1 MIIEALTDALFTVL
15 TLSHFKYLMVGV
27 GVGLIVGIL
36 PGLGGIVGMSLL
48 LPFVYGMEP
57 SAALAMLV
65 GILPVLATSDTFAS
79 ILMGIPGSSASQA
92 TILDGFPLAKKGQAA
107 RALSAAFTASLIGG
121 LFGALVLT
129 VCVLLARPLILSFGS
144 AELFMLT
151 LFGLSM
157 VGVLSGQSLA
167 KGLAAAA
174 AGLALGAVGAA
185 PATGEYRMEF
195 GSLYLMNGLPLVIVG
210 LALFAVP
217 EIGDLLRKNSTIAEE
232 GAEGGG
238 GLGTGWLQGIKDT
251 WMYRWLTL
259 RLAGLGAILGMIPG
273 LGGSVVDWIAYGHV
287 VQMSRDRSQ
296 FGKGDI
302 RGVIAVEATTASKE
316 GGGLVPTL
324 LFGIP
329 GSGSMAIFL
338 AGMVLIGL
346 QPGPSM
352 VSTNLDVT
360 YTIVWSLAVANVVG
374 TALCIVLA
382 PSIARITTIRYTLIA
397 PFMIMVIS
405 FAAFQPNRSLYDL
418 VALVGLGIVGIL
430 LRRFGWPRP
439 AFLIGFVLATQ
450 GERYLY
456 QALQFSGWNSFT
468 RPIVLIIA
476 AIIVVSIWVSVRT
489 SKQGG
494 GKIATEGSG
503 TVSEGYSLWPQIAF
517 TLGIMAFFVFCIV
530 ETINLSTLGSIFP
543 LSVGVAGLA
552 ASLFVIW
559 PQLRGNRA
567 NGAVFDAEEE
577 ARQTDDGP
585 ISPLKFIGWLVGFV
599 ALIALVGYFLALV
612 AFFLVFLRYVAKTS
626 WLQTIVLTVAASAL
640 LLTMTRAL
648 NLVLPEG
655 MLQDMYYDQLF
666 WPLI

>member
-1 MIIEALTDALFTVL
+1 MIMDAVYDALGTVL
-15 TLSHFKYLMVGV
+15 TLQHFKYLMVGV
-27 GVGLIVGIL
+27 GVGLVVGIL

-57 SAALAMLV
+57 TSALAMLI
-65 GILPVLATSDTFAS
+65 GILPVLAISDTFAS
-79 ILMGIPGSSASQA
+79 VLMGIPGSSASQA

-107 RALSAAFTASLIGG
+107 RALSAAFTASLFGG

-129 VCVLLARPLILSFGS
+129 VCVLVARPLILSFGA

-167 KGLAAAA
+167 KGLVAAA
-174 AGLALGAVGAA
+174 AGLALGMVGSA

-195 GSLYLMNGLPLVIVG
+195 GTLYLMNGLPLVIVG

-217 EIGDLLRKNSTIAEE
+217 EIGDLLRKNSTIATKGSAL
-232 GAEGGG
+232 GA
-238 GLGTGWLQGIKDT
+238 GWGQGIRDT
-251 WMYRWLTL
+251 WVYRWLTL

-287 VQMSRDRSQ
+287 VQTSKDKSQ

-302 RGVIAVEATTASKE
+302 RGVIAVEATTSSKE

-352 VSTNLDVT
+352 VSTNLNVT
-360 YTIVWSLAVANVVG
+360 YTIVWSLAIANVMG
-374 TALCIVLA
+374 TALCLVLA
-382 PSIARITTIRYTLIA
+382 PGIARITMIRYALIA

-405 FAAFQPNRSLYDL
+405 FAAFQPNRQLLDL
-418 VALVGLGIVGIL
+418 VALVGLGIIGIL

-450 GERYLY
+450 AERYLY
-456 QALQFSGWNSFT
+456 QALQFSGWSFFT
-468 RPIVLIIA
+468 RPIVLVILGII
-476 AIIVVSIWVSVRT
+476 ILSIWLSLR
-489 SKQGG
+489 SGKGDN
-494 GKIATEGSG
+494 KIATEGAG
-503 TVSEGYSLWPQIAF
+503 TVSDSHPLWPQIAF
-517 TLGIMAFFVFCIV
+517 TLALMGFFLFTIIDTYSLQMLGKVFPIGVSVVGLIAGAFV
-530 ETINLSTLGSIFP
+530 LY
-543 LSVGVAGLA
+543 
-552 ASLFVIW
+552 
-559 PQLRGNRA
+559 PQVTGNRA
-567 NGAVFDAEEE
+567 SGAVFDSEEKLRAE
-577 ARQTDDGP
+577 DDGP
-585 ISPLKFIGWLVGFV
+585 VSPKKYIAWLVAFV
-599 ALIALVGYFLALV
+599 VAIALVGYFLALMLFFV
-612 AFFLVFLRYVAKTS
+612 AFLRIVAKAS
-626 WLQTIVLTVAASAL
+626 WLQTV
-640 LLTMTRAL
+640 LLTALGAGVLLALTAAL
-648 NLVLPEG
+648 NLVLPAG
-655 MLQDMYYDQLF
+655 LLQDHFYGQLP
-666 WPLI
+666 WPLG

>member
-1 MIIEALTDALFTVL
+1 MIIDAIFSALDTVL
-15 TLSHFKYLMVGV
+15 TLQHFKYLLVGV
-27 GVGLIVGIL
+27 LVGLVVGIL

-57 SAALAMLV
+57 SSAMAMLI
-65 GILPVLATSDTFAS
+65 GILPVLAIADTFAS
-79 ILMGIPGSSASQA
+79 VLMGIPGSSASQA

-107 RALSAAFTASLIGG
+107 RALSAAFTASLFGG

-129 VCVLLARPLILSFGS
+129 VAVLLARPLILSFGA

-151 LFGLSM
+151 IFGLSM

-167 KGLAAAA
+167 KGLAACA

-210 LALFAVP
+210 LALFAIP
-217 EIGDLLRKNSTIAEE
+217 EIGDLLRKNSSIAS
-232 GAEGGG
+232 GAT
-238 GLGTGWLQGIKDT
+238 GLGQGWAQGIRDT
-251 WMYRWLTL
+251 WVYRWLTL

-287 VQMSRDRSQ
+287 IQTSKDRSQ

-302 RGVIAVEATTASKE
+302 RGVIAVESTTSSKE

-346 QPGPSM
+346 QPGPAM

-360 YTIVWSLAVANVVG
+360 YTIVWSLAVANVMG

-382 PSIARITTIRYTLIA
+382 PSVARITTIRYPLIA

-418 VALVGLGIVGIL
+418 VTLLVLGVVGIL

-439 AFLIGFVLATQ
+439 AFLIGFVLSTQ

-456 QALQFSGWNSFT
+456 QALQFSGWSFFT

-476 AIIVVSIWVSVRT
+476 GIIILSVWLSIRST
-489 SKQGG
+489 KGEG
-494 GKIATEGSG
+494 GKIQTEGSG
-503 TVSEGYSLWPQIAF
+503 TVSDDHPIWPQYAF
-517 TLGIMAFFVFCIV
+517 TLGLVALFAFAIYD
-530 ETINLSTLGSIFP
+530 TIGLTTLGKIFP
-543 LSVGVAGLA
+543 MGIAIAGLVA
-552 ASLFVIW
+552 CAFVLV
-559 PQLRGNRA
+559 PQLRGNRQS
-567 NGAVFDAEEE
+567 GAVFDAEE
-577 ARQTDDGP
+577 ANRQDEDGP
-585 ISPLKFIGWLVGFV
+585 VSLMGYIGWLAAFV
-599 ALIALVGYFLALV
+599 ATIALVGYFLAVLILFV
-612 AFFLVFLRYVAKTS
+612 AFLRIVARAG
-626 WLQTIVLTVAASAL
+626 WLQIAL
-640 LLTMTRAL
+640 LTAAAAGILMALVGAL
-648 NLVLPEG
+648 NMVMPEG
-655 MLQDMYYDQLF
+655 LLQRHFYDYLF

>member
-1 MIIEALTDALFTVL
+1 MIMDAVYEALSTVL
-15 TLSHFKYLMVGV
+15 TFHHFKYLMIGV

-48 LPFVYGMEP
+48 LPFVYGMDAT
-57 SAALAMLV
+57 SALAMLI
-65 GILPVLATSDTFAS
+65 GILPVLAISDTFAS
-79 ILMGIPGSSASQA
+79 VLMGIPGSSASQA

-107 RALSAAFTASLIGG
+107 RALSAAFTASLFGG
-121 LFGALVLT
+121 LFGAMVLT
-129 VCVLLARPLILSFGS
+129 VCVLVARPLILKFGA
-144 AELFMLT
+144 AELLMLT

-167 KGLAAAA
+167 KGLVAAA
-174 AGLALGAVGAA
+174 AGLALGSIGSA

-195 GSLYLMNGLPLVIVG
+195 GTLYLMNGLPLVIVG

-217 EIGDLLRKNSTIAEE
+217 EIGDLLRKNSTIATKGSAL
-232 GAEGGG
+232 GA
-238 GLGTGWLQGIKDT
+238 GWKQGIKDT
-251 WMYRWLTL
+251 WVYRWLTL
-259 RLAGLGAILGMIPG
+259 RLSGLGAILGMIPG

-287 VQMSRDRSQ
+287 VQTSKDKSG

-302 RGVIAVEATTASKE
+302 RGVIAVEATTSSKE

-352 VSTNLDVT
+352 VTQNLDVT
-360 YTIVWSLAVANVVG
+360 YTIVWSLALANVMG
-374 TALCIVLA
+374 TALCLVLA
-382 PSIARITTIRYTLIA
+382 PGIARITMIRYALIA

-418 VALVGLGIVGIL
+418 VALIGLGIIGIL

-456 QALQFSGWNSFT
+456 QTIQFSGWDFFT

-476 AIIVVSIWVSVRT
+476 AIIALSIWLSVR
-489 SKQGG
+489 SKGDG
-494 GKIATEGSG
+494 GKIATEGAG
-503 TVSEGYSLWPQIAF
+503 TVSDAYPLWPQIAF
-517 TLGIMAFFVFCIV
+517 TLGLIGFFLFTVYDTYNLTMLGKVF
-530 ETINLSTLGSIFP
+530 P
-543 LSVGVAGLA
+543 MGVATVGLI
-552 ASLFVIW
+552 ASAFVLY
-559 PQLRGNRA
+559 PQITGNRSS
-567 NGAVFDAEEE
+567 GAVFDSEEKLRAE
-577 ARQTDDGP
+577 DDGP
-585 ISPLKFIGWLVGFV
+585 VSPQKYIGWLVAFV
-599 ALIALVGYFLALV
+599 VAIALVGYFLALMLFFV
-612 AFFLVFLRYVAKTS
+612 AFLRIVAKS
-626 WLQTIVLTVAASAL
+626 SLLQTV
-640 LLTMTRAL
+640 LLTAAAAAVLLTLSSAL
-648 NLVLPEG
+648 NLQLPPG
-655 MLQDMYYDQLF
+655 LLQDQLYGQLP
-666 WPLI
+666 WPLN